1 MNAQVGDRIQVRAK
15 TKRLA
20 PSARLGTV
28 EEVLDPA
35 QPRYVVRWDDG
46 RTTVIAPLPD
56 TLVVI
61 PKGEVAKKSP
71 FAKEPAGPVTPRST
85 KVRSA
90 PKKTKIRKH

>member
-1 MNAQVGDRIQVRAK
+1 MNARVGDRIQVQAK

-20 PSARLGTV
+20 LSARLGTV
-28 EEVLDPA
+28 EEVLDPD
-35 QPRYVVRWDDG
+35 QPRYVVRWDNG

-61 PKGEVAKKSP
+61 PKGKAAKKSP
-71 FAKEPAGPVTPRST
+71 FAKEPTGPITPRST